1 MRGLSQ
7 RSWRRGLPRYNL
19 LVQNPPRLIETP
31 DDRVVEILRAKTP
44 AERLA
49 IGMAMWSSARRM
61 LVSLVSQQHPE
72 WDADQISD
80 EVARRLS
87 HGAV

>member
-1 MRGLSQ
+1 MTSLQ
-7 RSWRRGLPRYNL
+7 ERYNRTMRE
-19 LVQNPPRLIETP
+19 PPKNIEAP
-31 DDRVVEILRAKTP
+31 DESVVEILRSKTP

-49 IGMAMWSSARRM
+49 IGCAMWSSARRM
-61 LVSLVSQQHPE
+61 LLSVISQQHPD
-72 WDADQISD
+72 WGQDRVAK